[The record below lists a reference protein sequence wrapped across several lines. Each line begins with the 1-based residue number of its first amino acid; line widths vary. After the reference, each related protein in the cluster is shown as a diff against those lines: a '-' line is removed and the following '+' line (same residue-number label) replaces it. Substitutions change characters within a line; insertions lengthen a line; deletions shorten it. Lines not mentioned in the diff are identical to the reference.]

1 MQVKIDDCSVSSL
14 QKALS
19 KACVNGVVFPEPQS
33 SRPFPYMPEAAI
45 ENEKQFWML
54 GKNWK
59 ENWKGLE
66 RDVRS
71 QYGNVSHLLLAQ
83 VGQLLEIFSEV
94 AQNPAPFISLRTVD
108 RTYMQ
113 RQGGRSVS
121 AGWHR
126 DASVLTM
133 QHTLTGETLE
143 YTPDDN
149 VKRKYFDENQIQP
162 FSDGDELALI
172 NPENYTSLSFGQIAI
187 LKGELRHK
195 ECDGDTKEFLSHFI
209 DVEDTLDFNVGRG
222 LIHRGNRETKFGR
235 IVLTVSTHK
244 IPDWIVK

>member
-1 MQVKIDDCSVSSL
+1 
-14 QKALS
+14 
-19 KACVNGVVFPEPQS
+19 
-33 SRPFPYMPEAAI
+33 MPETAI

-59 ENWKGLE
+59 ENWKSLKG
-66 RDVRS
+66 DVRT
-71 QYGNVSHLLLAQ
+71 QYGSTSHPLLAQ

-94 AQNPAPFISLRTVD
+94 AQNPAPFISLRTVN
-108 RTYMQ
+108 RAYME

-149 VKRKYFDENQIQP
+149 VKREYFDKNQIQP

-172 NPENYTSLSFGQIAI
+172 DPENYISLPFGQIAI
-187 LKGELRHK
+187 LKGELRHT
-195 ECDGDTKEFLSHFI
+195 ERDNDTKEFLSHFI
-209 DVEDTLDFNVGRG
+209 NVEDTPDFNIGRG
-222 LIHRGNRETKFGR
+222 LIHRGNKETKFGR
-235 IVLTVSTHK
+235 IVLTISTHK
-244 IPDWIVK
+244 IPEWIIK